1 MVDRTSE
8 IEKRMGRAS
17 EKAVNAAIM
26 ALAVVILTWLY
37 VGLLSWSFR
46 FWN

>member
-1 MVDRTSE
+1 MDRTGE
-8 IEKRMGRAS
+8 IERRMGRAYV
-17 EKAVNAAIM
+17 KAVNATIL

>member
-1 MVDRTSE
+1 MDRIGE
-8 IEKRMGRAS
+8 IERRMGRAS
-17 EKAVNAAIM
+17 EKTVNATIL